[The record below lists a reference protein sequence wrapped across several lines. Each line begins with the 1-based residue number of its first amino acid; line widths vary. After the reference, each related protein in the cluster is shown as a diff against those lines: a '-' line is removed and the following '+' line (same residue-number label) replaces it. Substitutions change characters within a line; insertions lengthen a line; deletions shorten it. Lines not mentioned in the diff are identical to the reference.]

1 MRRGAARMAF
11 AALLPGLVGCGYQME
26 AQHLPQNASTLA
38 IGAVRNRTFTGEL
51 DLRLKDQL
59 RRRLMRNPSFAL
71 TAAEGSEL
79 ILEIDLT
86 HAAFIRALDVS
97 NTNLSSLSMRLRGR
111 VRLRGTGA
119 EAKLIRSQAISVG
132 VTLSFDQPV
141 IETPA
146 VRDEITGDAIA
157 AFVERVEAMLYG
169 NF

>member
-1 MRRGAARMAF
+1 MAF
-11 AALLPGLVGCGYQME
+11 AALLPGLVGCGYHME
-26 AQHLPQNASTLA
+26 AQHLPRNASTLA
-38 IGAVRNRTFTGEL
+38 IGTIHNRTFTGEL

-79 ILEIDLT
+79 VLDIDLT

-97 NTNLSSLSMRLRGR
+97 NTSLSSLSMRLKGR
-111 VRLRGTGA
+111 ARLRSTGA
-119 EAKLIRSQAISVG
+119 EAKLIRNKAISVRAR
-132 VTLSFDQPV
+132 LNFDQPV

-157 AFVERVEAMLYG
+157 AFVKRVEAMLYS